1 MCPETIKVEEVM
13 TRDVV
18 SAKVG
23 EPISRV
29 ISKLKEYGFHELPVV
44 SEKDELVG
52 LVNYRTLI
60 RRKNLPLSA
69 RVDTVMVKPPVLSR
83 DSTLGKAV
91 KLLLETGYRSL
102 PVVEKD
108 KVVGIISRTDII
120 KMIPK
125 MKGVANIPAVEVMSS
140 DPVVVE
146 ENSPVEYAVDVM
158 RRLGEMSVPVVDGHR
173 KLSGTIHMKDIAD
186 TLWKEKNRPS
196 IGEVVGEK
204 EKSVTLV
211 KDLMAPPIYVDEN
224 SYLKD
229 AVEKMIEFH
238 SHICVVVD
246 KNMQPIGIIS
256 QKDVIEAVL
265 KESKQ
270 EGVLVQITGLDI
282 EDSEPYLTIYEMAEE
297 YLNKINRFR
306 EFRPRLL
313 TFHVEVHHITGKE
326 TKYSVRARLTT
337 DRKMFFAKSYD
348 WNLYRAFREV
358 LDILEKS
365 VKKEHEKLLEFRRE
379 ML

>member
-18 SAKVG
+18 SARIG
-23 EPISRV
+23 EPISRI

-44 SEKDELVG
+44 NEKNELVG

-69 RVDTVMVKPPVLSR
+69 RVETIMVKPPILSR
-83 DSTLGKAV
+83 DSTLGDTV

-108 KVVGIISRTDII
+108 KVVGIVSRTDII
-120 KMIPK
+120 RMIPK
-125 MKGVANIPAVEVMSS
+125 MKGVANIPVVEVMSS

-146 ENSPVEYAVDVM
+146 EDSPVEYAVDVM
-158 RRLGEMSVPVVDGHR
+158 RRLGEMSVPVVDEHR

-186 TLWKEKNRPS
+186 ILWKEKNRPS
-196 IGEVVGEK
+196 MGEVVGEK

-211 KDLMAPPIYVDEN
+211 KDIMAPPIYVDEN

-246 KNMQPIGIIS
+246 KNIQPIGIIS

-270 EGVLVQITGLDI
+270 EGVLVQITGLEI

-313 TFHVEVHHITGKE
+313 TFHVEVHHISGKE

-337 DRKMFFAKSYD
+337 DKKMFFAKSYD

-358 LDILEKS
+358 LDILEKN

-379 ML
+379 VL